1 MDFNEIVKKVEETKD
16 LTLDGL
22 FDLWKEAQAVEEEWE
37 KTTLVKDTWT
47 KRDKLRKYFTA
58 DGIIDPNVY
67 TNASPKVL
75 VVLKEPNVSDNKEDT
90 FFDDI
95 GDHRVWYNEFV
106 NGKYSPD
113 EKRILFMNQEN
124 NLEKADNDLHQKEL
138 IGRMSFL
145 LQNLTNTKKLD
156 GMDPT
161 AEQVQNA
168 LKGTAVMN
176 LNKRGGG
183 KSEDQDI
190 FPIYCDKYNA
200 FIRREIEV
208 INPNVIIW
216 CAGTVDYKEYVSQKV
231 SIIPMY
237 HTAYFQLSNT
247 NKYLLKACDDC
258 DLELVLKDIANRVED
273 GDLAFNRNV
282 AKYMLVFK
290 EKVREALGEGSLS
303 L

>member
-1 MDFNEIVKKVEETKD
+1 MNFVEIVQKVEKTEN
-16 LTLDGL
+16 LTFDEL
-22 FDLWKEAQAVEEEWE
+22 FELWKEAQAVEEGWE
-37 KTTLVKDTWT
+37 ETTVTGEDSEKFRKQFT
-47 KRDKLRKYFTA
+47 K
-58 DGIIDPNVY
+58 DGIIDTDVY
-67 TNASPKVL
+67 AKADCKVL
-75 VVLKEPNVSDNKEDT
+75 VVLKEANLENEMAKKEALGKE
-90 FFDDI
+90 

-113 EKRILFMNQEN
+113 EKRILCMNQEN
-124 NLEKADNDLHQKEL
+124 KLEKADNDSHQKEL

-183 KSEDQDI
+183 KSEDQNI

-200 FIRREIEV
+200 FIRREIEL

-216 CAGTVDYKEYVSQKV
+216 CAGTVDYKEFVSQKV

-247 NKYLLKACDDC
+247 NKYLLKACDNR
-258 DLELVLKDIANRVED
+258 DLELVLKDIVNRVED
-273 GDLAFNRNV
+273 GDLAFNKHV
-282 AKYMLVFK
+282 AKYMLVFR
-290 EKVREALGEGSLS
+290 EKVREALEERRIIL
-303 L
+303 